1 MRTRRASPED
11 WDTIW
16 PVWRAVVIEGETC
29 PWEPDTGEETARAVW
44 MRPPPAAVLVM
55 EQDAA
60 SDEGLDD
67 PRDEGLGATT
77 VVATALLTPSLP
89 GLGDH
94 VVQATLLVDP
104 KRIDQGGPRA
114 GSGQYD
120 DHGPY
125 GGTASPTRGRAGGHW
140 ESVSRQA
147 AEEMIEYATDL
158 GYQAMQVHV
167 VAANPR
173 LVSLWRSLAF
183 RQVGTLPAAFRHPW
197 LGNVDLYVM
206 YRFLPPR
213 ER

>member
-1 MRTRRASPED
+1 MRIRRASEED
-11 WDTIW
+11 WDRIW
-16 PVWRAVVIEGETC
+16 PIWRAVVIEGETC

-44 MRPPPAAVLVM
+44 MLPPPAEVLVM
-55 EQDAA
+55 EEIEEEAEADEAA
-60 SDEGLDD
+60 DGL
-67 PRDEGLGATT
+67 PGAVA

-89 GLGDH
+89 GLGNH
-94 VVQATLLVDP
+94 VAQAMLLVDP
-104 KRIDQGGPRA
+104 KRVDQGGPRA
-114 GSGQYD
+114 GAGPYE

-125 GGTASPTRGRAGGHW
+125 GGPASPTRGRAGGHW

-147 AEEMIEYATDL
+147 AEEMIDYATDL
-158 GYQAMQVHV
+158 GYQALQVHV
-167 VAANPR
+167 VAANPK

-183 RQVGTLPAAFRHPW
+183 RQVGTLPAAYRHPW